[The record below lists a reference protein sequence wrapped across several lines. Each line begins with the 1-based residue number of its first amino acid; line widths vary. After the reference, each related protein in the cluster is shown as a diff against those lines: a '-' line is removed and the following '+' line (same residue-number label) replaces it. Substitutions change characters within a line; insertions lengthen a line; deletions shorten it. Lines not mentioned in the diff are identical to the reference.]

1 MGRLIAAT
9 VILSALASC
18 RSNGRSNASDPQQ
31 IQTGDLLFVGIPFDY
46 MEHDGI
52 AGAISAA
59 TGDTSGINFIHT
71 AILEVQP
78 DTVWIID
85 ATIKRGVARYP
96 LQDFLHD
103 FKFKDG
109 TYPHFE
115 VLRLKDNSRAKTYLE
130 QAKAYIGETYDKYF
144 IHDNGMHYCTELV
157 YDAYVHDGVHEF
169 DTVPMNF
176 KNPDGEMPRYWE
188 ELFASIGAEI
198 PQDQPGTNPQ
208 QFHSCDKLTP
218 TGIDITKLCPA
229 TLVLERIMEVAGRQG
244 VACDGKYYYVSG
256 STALYKYTL
265 DGELVMMNEHPFET
279 LDLPANHIGDIDV
292 YNGEIYAGI
301 ETFMDGV
308 GTNIQAAVYSCEDLC
323 WKRSIL
329 WEPSS
334 GQVEVC
340 GLAVDPVNGKIYMA
354 DWVSGSHLY
363 RYNLADGCYDTKIQ
377 LDPSPALQQ
386 GIAVHEGK
394 MYISCDDGDAE
405 ADEADTIYYYDI
417 AQAEAA
423 CQVAD
428 VIPFRKMTDFKRA
441 GEIEGLCFNPA
452 DGSFTV
458 LANRGARIILGM
470 PRGFY
475 PGYTSEIH
483 EVYIYR

>member
-46 MEHDGI
+46 MEQDGI

-96 LQDFLHD
+96 LADFLHD

-115 VLRLKDNSRAKTYLE
+115 VLRLKDNSRAESYVQK
-130 QAKAYIGETYDKYF
+130 AKAYIGETYDKYF

-169 DTVPMNF
+169 GTVPMNF

-218 TGIDITKLCPA
+218 TGIDITKMCPA
-229 TLVLERIMEVAGRQG
+229 
-244 VACDGKYYYVSG
+244 DK
-256 STALYKYTL
+256 
-265 DGELVMMNEHPFET
+265 
-279 LDLPANHIGDIDV
+279 
-292 YNGEIYAGI
+292 
-301 ETFMDGV
+301 
-308 GTNIQAAVYSCEDLC
+308 
-323 WKRSIL
+323 
-329 WEPSS
+329 
-334 GQVEVC
+334 
-340 GLAVDPVNGKIYMA
+340 
-354 DWVSGSHLY
+354 
-363 RYNLADGCYDTKIQ
+363 
-377 LDPSPALQQ
+377 
-386 GIAVHEGK
+386 
-394 MYISCDDGDAE
+394 
-405 ADEADTIYYYDI
+405 
-417 AQAEAA
+417 
-423 CQVAD
+423 
-428 VIPFRKMTDFKRA
+428 
-441 GEIEGLCFNPA
+441 
-452 DGSFTV
+452 
-458 LANRGARIILGM
+458 
-470 PRGFY
+470 
-475 PGYTSEIH
+475 
-483 EVYIYR
+483 